1 MSDEQEKKIFA
12 KNLNG
17 LLYKNNKTQKEVAQA
32 IGVLTSTFNSWCKGV
47 SLPRMGKVQMLA
59 DYFHVN
65 KSDLIENKNDSFMT
79 AIDKIPT
86 VRPGVERKMIPVLGQ
101 ISAGLPLYAEE
112 NIEYYISTDVV
123 GDGEYF
129 ALKVKGDSMNAARI
143 YDGDVLIV
151 RQQDLVEDNAI
162 AVVLVNGDEATVK
175 RFHKDGKYVM
185 LIPQS
190 TNPVYTT
197 QIYDPEQVS
206 IKVLGKVVRS
216 LVEFE

>member
-1 MSDEQEKKIFA
+1 MTGIDR
-12 KNLNG
+12 
-17 LLYKNNKTQKEVAQA
+17 
-32 IGVLTSTFNSWCKGV
+32 
-47 SLPRMGKVQMLA
+47 LP
-59 DYFHVN
+59 
-65 KSDLIENKNDSFMT
+65 S
-79 AIDKIPT
+79 

-151 RQQDLVEDNAI
+151 RQQDIVEDNDI

-175 RFHKDGKYVM
+175 RWHRDGKYVI

-190 TNPVYTT
+190 TNPAHTT
-197 QIYDPEQVS
+197 QIYDPEQVN

>member
-12 KNLNG
+12 RNLND
-17 LLYKNNKTQKEVAQA
+17 LLYKNSKTQKEVAQA
-32 IGVLTSTFNSWCKGV
+32 IGVLTTTFNSWCKGV
-47 SLPRMGKVQMLA
+47 SLPRMSKVQMLA
-59 DYFHVN
+59 DYFHVS
-65 KSDLIENKNDSFMT
+65 KSDLIEDKSSSFMT
-79 AIDKIPT
+79 AIDTLPS
-86 VRPGVERKMIPVLGQ
+86 VRPGIERKMIPVLGQ

-143 YDGDVLIV
+143 YEGDVLIV
-151 RQQDLVEDNAI
+151 RQQDIVEDNDI

-175 RFHKDGKYVM
+175 RWHRDGKYVI

-190 TNPVYTT
+190 TNPAHTT
-197 QIYDPEQVS
+197 QIYDPEQVN